1 MVILNLAEEVEFFLC
16 RATIVSFVPLS
27 IHVLS
32 LDGSLFCHVSCEPFA
47 EPCCCK
53 TLYGSGH
60 FGLDSKAEQKRCSLL
75 NKI

>member
-32 LDGSLFCHVSCEPFA
+32 VDGSLFCHVSCEPFA
-47 EPCCCK
+47 E
-53 TLYGSGH
+53 L
-60 FGLDSKAEQKRCSLL
+60 RC
-75 NKI
+75 